1 MRNFFGSIQ
10 RWFSGDYY
18 GRHLGLILQEIGQ
31 RRPEALTT
39 YLADAFG
46 LDRRSLKGARFQAE
60 YSFTGANGWRRAD
73 LAVFLEDDIEPFA
86 LIEIKYHDKPMP
98 KTDTKPAQ
106 LSDYQSW
113 RKREKQGRYVLLLSR
128 EMHSAPDIE
137 IRRWTTLARHLRP
150 YALKSDLVAML
161 VDYLQEEGNAMQDI
175 NGLCLTKYIKR
186 YLCNRQPGANNLEGP
201 VEFSNL
207 LKNMQLMSGNFHLH
221 FKSAW
226 KSAGIKLE
234 GEDYV
239 RRSKVATIDFK
250 VWNRVK
256 EVKVGKPLLDDFNGL
271 RDELK
276 DGGVVSVYAQHALG
290 HNRDWMRVRYGIDF
304 NVAPHDSES
313 SPPIVKLFANIVGG
327 PVERACADTR
337 CAKSMHFKWVT
348 TDAERGAE
356 KVEEAFRELILQAIE
371 SLSEQNVQLQAQQK
385 RAFTLLTK
393 SLRSGNQPTLE
404 VA

>member
-10 RWFSGDYY
+10 RWFGGEYY

-31 RRPEALTT
+31 RRPEALTS
-39 YLADAFG
+39 YLAITFG
-46 LDRRSLKGARFQAE
+46 LDRRALKGARFQAE
-60 YSFTGANGWRRAD
+60 YSFSGVKGWRRAD
-73 LAVFLEDDIEPFA
+73 LAVFLEDDIDPFA
-86 LIEIKYHDKPMP
+86 LIEIKYHDKPIP

-113 RKREKQGRYVLLLSR
+113 RNREKEKRYILLLSR
-128 EMHSAPDIE
+128 EMHSAPGIE

-175 NGLCLTKYIKR
+175 NGVCLTKYIKR
-186 YLCNRQPGANNLEGP
+186 YLCHRKQGANNVEGP

-221 FKSAW
+221 FKTAW
-226 KSAGIKLE
+226 KNAGIKLE
-234 GEDYV
+234 GEDYS
-239 RRSKVATIDFK
+239 RRSKVASIDFK

-256 EVKVGKPLLDDFNGL
+256 EGKVGKAILDDNNGL

-290 HNRDWMRVRYGIDF
+290 HNSDWIRVRYGIDF
-304 NVAPHDSES
+304 NVAPHDNEA
-313 SPPIVKLFANIVGG
+313 SPPVVSLFVNIVG
-327 PVERACADTR
+327 RAVQRAGADTFHS
-337 CAKSMHFKWVT
+337 KSMQFKWVT

-356 KVEEAFRELILQAIE
+356 KVEKVFRELILESIE
-371 SLSEQNVQLQAQQK
+371 SLCKQNVALLAQQK

-393 SLRSGNQPTLE
+393 SLRSGKQPPF
-404 VA
+404 